1 MNTMGSNEPALV
13 FATRAFEPPALE
25 IRVNFGMFAGREA
38 TPAEI
43 DALARALSDKVTE
56 LTIVAEERHELSAHS
71 EASIHQV
78 RIDVSGDELPSGE
91 HEIDELRGR
100 LIETAE
106 RWARDCASDR
116 HIEPAD
122 L

>member
-1 MNTMGSNEPALV
+1 MGLHEPAIA
-13 FATRAFEPPALE
+13 FATRTFEPPALE

-43 DALARALSDKVTE
+43 DDLASTLLDKVTE
-56 LTIVAEERHELSAHS
+56 VAIVAEDRHELSTHS
-71 EASIHQV
+71 EASVHQV
-78 RIDVSGDELPSGE
+78 RIEVSGDELPAGE

-100 LIETAE
+100 LVEAAE

-116 HIEPAD
+116 HIELAD
-122 L
+122 T